1 MNLQTDNP
9 PIKNRNSSRKIIIT
23 LLLSIFV
30 CCLCSPIIMLFLG
43 RFLLVND
50 RLQPADVVVALG
62 GDATLDRLEM
72 AVELY
77 HDGLADAL
85 IITETTATVYTGQQE
100 SLYLRNQ
107 AMAMGVPENAIFV
120 TEVNAT
126 STWDEARAVRKL
138 MLQNNWTSCIAVT
151 DPYHTRRVKI
161 AFTQDF
167 KAHGLNV
174 SVIYTPDHWYRPST
188 WFLTGK
194 GRQTTL
200 LEYVKILGQLFGF
213 ENYELK

>member
-1 MNLQTDNP
+1 
-9 PIKNRNSSRKIIIT
+9 
-23 LLLSIFV
+23 
-30 CCLCSPIIMLFLG
+30 MLFLG

-50 RLQPADVVVALG
+50 RLQPADAVIALG

-77 HDGLADAL
+77 NEGLADAL
-85 IITETTATVYTGQQE
+85 IITETNATASTGQQE

-107 AMAMGVPENAIFV
+107 AIALGVPENAIFI
-120 TEVNAT
+120 TEVDAT

-138 MLQNNWTSCIAVT
+138 MLRNDWHSCIAVT

-167 KAHGLNV
+167 KAHNLNV
-174 SVIYTPDHWYRPST
+174 SVVYTPDHWYRPST
-188 WFLTGK
+188 WFLSVE

-200 LEYVKILGQLFGF
+200 LEYIKLFGQLFGF
-213 ENYELK
+213 EHYELE

>member
-1 MNLQTDNP
+1 
-9 PIKNRNSSRKIIIT
+9 
-23 LLLSIFV
+23 
-30 CCLCSPIIMLFLG
+30 MLAIG
-43 RFLLVND
+43 RFLLVSD

-62 GDATLDRLEM
+62 GDANLDRLEM

-77 HDGLADAL
+77 HEGLADAL
-85 IITETTATVYTGQQE
+85 IITETTVTAFTGQQE
-100 SLYLRNQ
+100 SLYLRQQ
-107 AMAMGVPENAIFV
+107 AAALGVPDSAIYV
-120 TEVNAT
+120 TEVGAT

-138 MLQNNWTSCIAVT
+138 MLRNDWTSCIAVT

-167 KAHGLNV
+167 KAHDLTV

-188 WFLTGK
+188 WFLSVD

-200 LEYVKILGQLFGF
+200 LEYIKLFGQLFGF
-213 ENYELK
+213 ENYELERYILILCAMLIPAVKKNFLI

>member
-1 MNLQTDNP
+1 MNLQTNKTP
-9 PIKNRNSSRKIIIT
+9 LKNQKSSRKIIIA

-30 CCLCSPIIMLFLG
+30 CCLSPIIMLFLG

-50 RLQPADVVVALG
+50 KLQPADVVIALG
-62 GDATLDRLEM
+62 GDADLDRLEM

-77 HDGLADAL
+77 HEGLAEAL
-85 IITETTATVYTGQQE
+85 IITETTATAYTGQQV

-107 AMAMGVPENAIFV
+107 AEVLGVPENAIFI
-120 TEVNAT
+120 TEVDAT

-138 MLQNNWTSCIAVT
+138 MLRNGWTSCIAVT

-161 AFTQDF
+161 AFSQDF
-167 KAHGLNV
+167 KPHDLNV
-174 SVIYTPDHWYRPST
+174 SVVYTPDHWYRPST
-188 WFLTGK
+188 WFLSVE

-200 LEYVKILGQLFGF
+200 LEYGKLFGQIF
-213 ENYELK
+213 GLGHYELE